1 MKLGLQIPSFTWPPS
16 PTPFAARLADIARR
30 ADDAGVHSVWVM
42 DHFFQLKGIGPPEWA
57 MLEAYSTLSFLAGV
71 TENVWL
77 GTLVT
82 GVTYRQ
88 PAVLVKT
95 VTALDVLS
103 QGRAY
108 LGIGA
113 AWNEE
118 EHRGLGITFP
128 STKERFERLE
138 ETLQIARQMFAGDD
152 TPFEGR
158 HYQLERPLNSPL
170 PVQRP
175 RPPILIGGGGEKKT
189 LRMVAQYA
197 DACNLFEFAP
207 AEVARKLG
215 VLRDHC
221 QAVGRDYAE
230 IEKTTLGNLN
240 VSRNGVGPSTTVSQ
254 VLDRYAEFAE
264 LGIHQA
270 IVNTPDVTSDD
281 MWELIPEIV
290 EGLGRIPE
298 R

>member
-175 RPPILIGGGGEKKT
+175 RPPILIGGAARRRPCGWWRSMQTPAICSNSRPPRWRGSWASSAITARPLGGT
-189 LRMVAQYA
+189 MR
-197 DACNLFEFAP
+197 
-207 AEVARKLG
+207 R
-215 VLRDHC
+215 
-221 QAVGRDYAE
+221 
-230 IEKTTLGNLN
+230 
-240 VSRNGVGPSTTVSQ
+240 SRRPPLAT
-254 VLDRYAEFAE
+254 
-264 LGIHQA
+264 
-270 IVNTPDVTSDD
+270 
-281 MWELIPEIV
+281 
-290 EGLGRIPE
+290 
-298 R
+298 